1 MKNLSNY
8 ISEAKTS
15 SGPLIDQLKDIAK
28 NFNFKECKLVVGDNG
43 DGSHLYLKDIKS
55 SSRFYNDIDSNVMY
69 RIWVPDLLKEL
80 AAVAGDIIVL
90 IKTWDAI
97 DYSSRISNLNTHN
110 ISMILPKD
118 GMLFNDSKEAK
129 QWIKQNPLSKGGGKK
144 AKITPMTASEALA
157 LWNEYSRDYQSSA
170 THQISVFK
178 L

>member
-15 SGPLIDQLKDIAK
+15 SSLSIDQLKDIAK

-43 DGSHLYLKDIKS
+43 DGPHLYLKDIKS
-55 SSRFYNDIDSNVMY
+55 SRFYSYIDSNVMY
-69 RIWVPDLLKEL
+69 RVWVPDLLKEL
-80 AAVAGDIIVL
+80 IAVAGDVIVL
-90 IKTWDAI
+90 IRTWDAI
-97 DYSSRISNLNTHN
+97 NYSSSISNLNTHN

-157 LWNEYSRDYQSSA
+157 LWTEYSKDYQFSA
-170 THQISVFK
+170 THQISVFNI
-178 L
+178 